1 MDNLEKQLNNISQQK
16 LSSKTDFKIRKKIYS
31 KIWKKNTQ
39 SIFIFT
45 PRVLLSGR
53 NPALLKRSA
62 YALLILIIVSGVPGY
77 AYASNNVTQG
87 HVLYPIKKSI
97 EKIEVGLAFSEEA
110 KAKKYSKFV
119 DRRIEE
125 SFVMMKKNQTNNN
138 DNLKRT
144 IDNLSATDKK
154 IDQIVEKNKIK
165 LIDKKEEQVSLL
177 KEIATK
183 VGVDVSEC
191 VMNSVALAI
200 EELENESEKEQEVL
214 TNNKNI
220 FIPKVETVEIKI
232 PERRMIGND
241 VDRQKQVIVDLKI
254 DVAELKENLENKMQ
268 YRGEDVSK
276 IIGRLDSKI
285 ENVERVM
292 KENRNGS
299 VTGLLKS
306 TQAVIKNAKHFLRV
320 DNQQVD
326 KVKVNNSASIKDEVK
341 KEEGNKKSNGNSIK
355 KGNSKK

>member
-1 MDNLEKQLNNISQQK
+1 MDNLEKQLNNMPQQK
-16 LSSKTDFKIRKKIYS
+16 LSAKADFKIKGKIYF
-31 KIWKKNTQ
+31 KIWEKRVN
-39 SIFIFT
+39 SIFLFNS
-45 PRVLLSGR
+45 LF
-53 NPALLKRSA
+53 LKKLGF
-62 YALLILIIVSGVPGY
+62 ALLILVVVSGVPGY

-97 EKIEVGLAFSEEA
+97 EKIEVGLVFSEEA

-125 SFVMMKKNQTNNN
+125 SFVMMKKNAINNS

-154 IDQIVEKNKIK
+154 IDQIVEKNKIQ
-165 LIDKKEEQVSLL
+165 LIDKKEKQASLL
-177 KEIATK
+177 KEIAAK
-183 VGVDVSEC
+183 VGVDVDEDI
-191 VMNSVALAI
+191 MDSVALAI

-214 TNNKNI
+214 INNKNI
-220 FIPKVETVEIKI
+220 FIPKVETVETKI
-232 PERRMIGND
+232 PEKRIVEND
-241 VDRQKQVIVDLKI
+241 VDRQKQVVVDLKI

-306 TQAVIKNAKHFLRV
+306 TQAVMKNAKHFLKV
-320 DNQQVD
+320 DNQQVN
-326 KVKVNNSASIKDEVK
+326 KAKVNNSASTKDEVK
-341 KEEGNKKSNGNSIK
+341 KEEENKKLNGNSIK